1 MRRRLPVVMSCFAL
15 VLAAG
20 CGSGGKSAS
29 RESGSGAAGTQT
41 ANTKTSS
48 PQASGSAAIVKVN
61 TTPKYAAPSASSPV
75 RSGVVHV
82 AYRNIAIE
90 PHTLRV
96 KVGSTIQWTN
106 YDSIEHNVT
115 SAGGVARF
123 ASGNFGEGSTYR
135 IRVTTP
141 GIIHYRC
148 TIHPVSMNGAI
159 EVVK

>member
-1 MRRRLPVVMSCFAL
+1 MSCFAL
-15 VLAAG
+15 LLAAG
-20 CGSGGKSAS
+20 CGSARKSAS
-29 RESGSGAAGTQT
+29 GESGSAAAGTQT
-41 ANTKTSS
+41 SGTQTSGARTS
-48 PQASGSAAIVKVN
+48 GAKASGSGGIIKVN
-61 TTPKYAAPSASSPV
+61 TTPRYAAPSASSPV

-90 PHTLRV
+90 PDTLRV

-123 ASGNFGEGSTYR
+123 ASGNFGEGGTYR
-135 IRVTTP
+135 VRVTTP

>member
-1 MRRRLPVVMSCFAL
+1 MRRRPPVAMSCFAL
-15 VLAAG
+15 LLAAG

-29 RESGSGAAGTQT
+29 GESASGAARTQ
-41 ANTKTSS
+41 APTS
-48 PQASGSAAIVKVN
+48 PATIKVN
-61 TTPKYAAPSASSPV
+61 TTPKYAAPSPSSPV
-75 RSGVVHV
+75 RGGVVNI

-90 PHTLRV
+90 PDTLRV
-96 KVGSTIQWTN
+96 KVGSTVQWTN

-148 TIHPVSMNGAI
+148 TIHPVSMNGTI

>member
-20 CGSGGKSAS
+20 CGSAGKSAS
-29 RESGSGAAGTQT
+29 GESGSGTAGTQT
-41 ANTKTSS
+41 SGTKTSS
-48 PQASGSAAIVKVN
+48 GAAILKVN

-90 PHTLRV
+90 PDTLRV

-148 TIHPVSMNGAI
+148 MIHPVSMNGAI